1 MRTRAAGPSL
11 QAARKVRALRLV
23 LAATLVL
30 AGVLGQAQAAA
41 RNLLWKVSSGQGVVY
56 LVGSVHMLT
65 EDYYPLSPA
74 LDAAFKESDL
84 LVEETDLGE
93 LLSADSQ
100 FKMLTRGM
108 LPENQSLEKV
118 VSKSTFAEVNKRL
131 GGLGLPIEPLQR
143 FKPWMLAL
151 TLEGLEW
158 QRAGFDA
165 ELGLDKH
172 FYDRAHT
179 DGKPIQG
186 LETAE
191 YQISRFDGMSFEQQ
205 DRMLAETL
213 KGLDSEVSNV
223 SKLADAWKI
232 GDAAAIETVVLA
244 DLKQDPAMYQRLLVE
259 RNQNWLPKIDVL
271 LSRQGRAFVV
281 VGAAHLVGPD
291 GLLAL
296 LKARGYRVEQ
306 L

>member
-1 MRTRAAGPSL
+1 MISTKTGDRLARTAA
-11 QAARKVRALRLV
+11 AARVTRWL
-23 LAATLVL
+23 LATALVL
-30 AGVLGQAQAAA
+30 AGVLEQTHAAS
-41 RNLLWKVSSGQGVVY
+41 RNFLWKVSNGQGIVY

-65 EDYYPLSPA
+65 QDYYPLSPV

-84 LVEETDLGE
+84 LVEEADLGE

-131 GGLGLPIEPLQR
+131 SALGLPIEPLQR

-172 FYDRAHT
+172 FYDRANA
-179 DGKPIQG
+179 DGKPVRG
-186 LETAE
+186 SKPPTTRFHGSTA
-191 YQISRFDGMSFEQQ
+191 
-205 DRMLAETL
+205 
-213 KGLDSEVSNV
+213 
-223 SKLADAWKI
+223 
-232 GDAAAIETVVLA
+232 
-244 DLKQDPAMYQRLLVE
+244 
-259 RNQNWLPKIDVL
+259 
-271 LSRQGRAFVV
+271 
-281 VGAAHLVGPD
+281 
-291 GLLAL
+291 
-296 LKARGYRVEQ
+296 
-306 L
+306 